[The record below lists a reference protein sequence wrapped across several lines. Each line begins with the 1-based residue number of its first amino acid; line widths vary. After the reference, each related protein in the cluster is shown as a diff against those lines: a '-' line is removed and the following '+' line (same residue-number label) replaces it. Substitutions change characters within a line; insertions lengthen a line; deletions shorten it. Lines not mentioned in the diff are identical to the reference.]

1 MIGYPSDD
9 LRVFGCQVVVKMFRR
24 SFAPGITYPALDM
37 VLVRE
42 TLPDDAEFEEPVGQ
56 FLQLPFG

>member
-9 LRVFGCQVVVKMFRR
+9 LRVFLGEIIVEMFRC
-24 SFAPGITYPALDM
+24 SFALGVACPALDM

-42 TLPDDAEFEEPVGQ
+42 MLPDDAELDELVGQ
-56 FLQLPFG
+56 LLQLLFG